1 MCLLGVPPTKKPVK
15 RGAGHTEDQLISLQQ
30 QTLTAVNSLIDVQ
43 RQLLEVQ
50 REMVVIKRAKLA
62 SKGWF
67 QDESGN
73 WVGFL
78 KSSGEE

>member
-1 MCLLGVPPTKKPVK
+1 VGK
-15 RGAGHTEDQLISLQQ
+15 RGATDELISLQQ